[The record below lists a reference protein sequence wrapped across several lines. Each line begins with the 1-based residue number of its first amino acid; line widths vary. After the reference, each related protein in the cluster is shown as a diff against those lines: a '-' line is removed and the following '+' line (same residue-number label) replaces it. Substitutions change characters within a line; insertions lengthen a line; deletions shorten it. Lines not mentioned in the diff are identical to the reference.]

1 MTRNEK
7 AVAQLNKK
15 DFVSGCIENDAVY
28 LVVEDNMFEL
38 AEFEIAFQANEY
50 DKELEDEI

>member
-7 AVAQLNKK
+7 AVAQLNSK
-15 DFVSGCIENDAVY
+15 DYVSGCIENDTVY
-28 LVVEDNMFEL
+28 LVVEDSKFEL

-50 DKELEDEI
+50 DKQLEEE